1 MANKR
6 ITQLTAVTTLN
17 STDVFHVGQTAADK
31 KITKTNLA
39 SQILGGAVIGGTAAG
54 SITTNGGTQQ
64 ITNKQ
69 IQNSTILNT
78 DISLCDIASCDITN
92 CTINGGDALTVDSD
106 DINTVC
112 ATTATTAQLNNLVG
126 TTGPIQTQIVACVN
140 RFSVSQFYPLCAYV
154 NATSN
159 GDGQIVI
166 SDSTIRAFIGL
177 GSTIKIVPSSVQVQV
192 YMDHGTS
199 RDKALTA
206 EVRLTLSS
214 GYVSSIAIKSLTAS
228 TDYSV
233 SITFL
238 ITQYA

>member
-54 SITTNGGTQQ
+54 SITTNGGIQQ

-69 IQNSTILNT
+69 IQDSTILNT
-78 DISLCDIASCDITN
+78 DISLSDIDSCDITD

-126 TTGPIQTQIVACVN
+126 TTGPIQTQIAACVK
-140 RFSVSQFYPLCAYV
+140 RFSGSQFYPLCAHV
-154 NATSN
+154 MATSN

-166 SDSTIRAFIGL
+166 SDSTIRTFIGL

-192 YMDHGTS
+192 YRKYSTYY
-199 RDKALTA
+199 DKISDAN
-206 EVRLTLSS
+206 VRLSLIS
-214 GYVSSIAIKSLTAS
+214 GYVSIITIKSLTAS

-238 ITQYA
+238 IAQTA